1 MQRRPALIERAQY
14 EMQDLGKGGL
24 TITYKQHAPAFREA
38 LGGANVAH
46 HGGLIG
52 ADPLPPRR
60 QGADFRR
67 TVPVRSRDCPDCQL
81 RGRPHRPGRGPGA
94 DTLPGIAR
102 QWRRCQ
108 FNRMAY
114 RDPAAQAVL
123 QRVYDSAAIQA
134 IGRARPLLRTA
145 ADPVEIIYCGNIPL
159 PFPVASIGRL
169 HPVTKLEKVIASR
182 VVPLSGADLARFH
195 PDLFPSAEAGRGA
208 IWRAGGRAEVWAA
221 TRQAAGRWPVPSVRV
236 IYQPAGQGYGP
247 RDLVVRRDQLAEI
260 EAAARR
266 EFPAGLA
273 RWEVRRFSDGRSP
286 IEAGGEDRFARV
298 FKTKRGHRNAL
309 LHPPRR
315 RRSVPRPPPAPLPT
329 EFRAISQPVSARTI
343 VE

>member
-1 MQRRPALIERAQY
+1 
-14 EMQDLGKGGL
+14 
-24 TITYKQHAPAFREA
+24 
-38 LGGANVAH
+38 
-46 HGGLIG
+46 
-52 ADPLPPRR
+52 
-60 QGADFRR
+60 
-67 TVPVRSRDCPDCQL
+67 
-81 RGRPHRPGRGPGA
+81 
-94 DTLPGIAR
+94 
-102 QWRRCQ
+102 
-108 FNRMAY
+108 MAY